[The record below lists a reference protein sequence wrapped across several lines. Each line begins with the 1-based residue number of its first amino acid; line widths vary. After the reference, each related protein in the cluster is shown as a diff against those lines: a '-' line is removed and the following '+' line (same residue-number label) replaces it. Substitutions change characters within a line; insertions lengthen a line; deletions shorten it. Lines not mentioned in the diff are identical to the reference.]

1 MLLFYSE
8 DWSWWYA
15 RTGWLDLTQADAA
28 KSQIHKHNLTLKT
41 PQTSEDNERLHH
53 CITTVLTF
61 AYQQE
66 LYQTRK
72 SKGSGNSRWQYQT
85 LWKDPSDSKFNS
97 ETEKQELQGFVY
109 WDMITCPLSL
119 SSPKKQLELPRNW
132 QSWYGC
138 AELSSSTPKPSLST
152 NWRSQGALSCHLS
165 DGFFLVT
172 TCTRCKRQDAICKVA
187 FPGSPLS
194 GWSHTKPA
202 DLHNA
207 LWFCF
212 FTLEKRSSFENVTWG
227 LKALLWQTVI

>member
-1 MLLFYSE
+1 MICK
-8 DWSWWYA
+8 DWVAWLNTGRRGKEPNTQTQSDPQDSSNIGRQWTVAPLYHHRANLRIPA
-15 RTGWLDLTQADAA
+15 RTVPDKEKQ
-28 KSQIHKHNLTLKT
+28 
-41 PQTSEDNERLHH
+41 
-53 CITTVLTF
+53 
-61 AYQQE
+61 
-66 LYQTRK
+66 
-72 SKGSGNSRWQYQT
+72 GSGNSRWHYQT

-138 AELSSSTPKPSLST
+138 AQLSSSTPKPSLST
-152 NWRSQGALSCHLS
+152 NWRGQGALSCRLS
-165 DGFFLVT
+165 GGFFLVT

-212 FTLEKRSSFENVTWG
+212 FTLEKRSSFENGTWG